1 MIFKN
6 LQSKL
11 IVIITI
17 LIVIPVALISF
28 VAIGNIDSLIQ
39 QDSMSRMEATAKT
52 AEKMYEKFEQEAL
65 AFSVLVAKRQD
76 LAQAIKDNDRTKLEG
91 LMTKEYADLKDKAP
105 LLKTLELTDNQGVVV
120 MRGHNP
126 QKWGDDKKKHPMVS
140 KALQGKANSG
150 ITVSPS
156 TGKTAMDGIA
166 SIYLNGE
173 LMGTIKAGFYT
184 NDDIAKYLKESTDT
198 EAFMFSLK
206 EDKEKNESNLL
217 LVGRT
222 LEELAGD
229 DFVER
234 EGTEKDEK
242 THEEKKVMETFLNN
256 KTVTEKVIG
265 EKQRVVQHVGVNGE
279 QYMASFSPVL
289 DLEGKA
295 SGVIMLGLNQ
305 KEMLDAKNS
314 AITLFGILGVLSIL
328 VGAGLGVI
336 FARKISRPVIEL
348 TNLSELMAAGDL
360 TVNKVNVE
368 SKDEIGRLSNSFN
381 KMLDNMRQLI
391 QQALT
396 SARQVAETS
405 QQLSASV
412 EEAAASNQQVARAV
426 DELAKGNVKQNESV
440 NESVN
445 IVTQLSNSIDQIA
458 KGAQE
463 QAANVAQTTE
473 MVSQMV
479 KGIDEV
485 TQNAQKVAEAAQQTS
500 DVANKGGEAVDKT
513 ITGMQKIKQTV
524 FESAGKIKELG
535 EHSKQIGEIIE
546 VIDDIAEQTN
556 LLALNAAIEAAR
568 AGEHGKGFAVVAD
581 EVRKLA
587 ERSGKATKE
596 IANLIGSIQKGTTN
610 AVEAMEAG
618 TREVEQGAAL
628 ADDAGVALKEI
639 VKTIQVAN
647 EQMESIS
654 AAVEQISASSAEVA
668 QAIDNVAAI
677 TEENT
682 AATEEMA
689 AGSSQVNTSI
699 KSIASVAR
707 ESAQAAKEVS
717 AATENMNAST
727 EEIAASAQALAKM
740 AQELQGVIN
749 KFKIV

>member
-6 LQSKL
+6 LQAKL
-11 IVIITI
+11 SAIITI
-17 LIVIPVALISF
+17 LIVIPVALVSF
-28 VAIGNIDSLIQ
+28 VAVGNIDSLIQ
-39 QDSMSRMEATAKT
+39 QESVYRMEATAKT
-52 AEKMYEKFEQEAL
+52 AEKMHEQFEKEAL
-65 AFSVLVAKRQD
+65 AFSILIAKRVD
-76 LAQAIKDNDRTKLEG
+76 LSQAVKDNDRVMMEA

-105 LLKTLELTDNQGVVV
+105 LLKTLELTDKNGVVI

-126 QKWGDDKKKHPMVS
+126 KKWGDDKKSHPMVS
-140 KALQGKANSG
+140 KALKGQANSG

-156 TGKTAMDGIA
+156 TGKTAMDGIVP
-166 SIYLNGE
+166 IYLNGE
-173 LMGTIKAGFYT
+173 VVGTIKAGFYT
-184 NDDIAKYLKESTDT
+184 DNDIAKYLKESTDT

-206 EDKEKNESNLL
+206 EDKEKKESNLL

-222 LEELAGD
+222 MEKLAGEEFIDLEGIGKD
-229 DFVER
+229 D
-234 EGTEKDEK
+234 K
-242 THEEKKVMETFLNN
+242 THEEKKVIETYLSN
-256 KTVTEKVIG
+256 KSLVEKVTG
-265 EKQRVVQHVGVNGE
+265 ENKRVVQHVDINEE
-279 QYMASFSPVL
+279 QFMASFSPVL
-289 DLEGKA
+289 DLEGKV
-295 SGVIMLGLNQ
+295 SGVIMLALNQ
-305 KEMLDAKNS
+305 KEMLNAKNS
-314 AITLFGILGVLSIL
+314 SMTLFAILGVLSII
-328 VGAGLGVI
+328 VGVGLGVI
-336 FARKISRPVIEL
+336 FARKISKPVIEL
-348 TNLSELMAAGDL
+348 TTLSELMASGDL
-360 TVNKVNVE
+360 TVRKVNVE
-368 SKDEIGRLSNSFN
+368 SKDEIGRLSDAFN

-391 QQALT
+391 QQALV

-445 IVTQLSNSIDQIA
+445 IVSQLANSIDQIA
-458 KGAQE
+458 RGAQE
-463 QAANVAQTTE
+463 QASNVAQTTE
-473 MVSQMV
+473 VVGQMV

-485 TQNAQKVAEAAQQTS
+485 TVNAQKVAEAAQQTS
-500 DVANKGGEAVDKT
+500 DVANKGGVAVDKT
-513 ITGMQKIKQTV
+513 ITGMKKIKQTV

-535 EHSKQIGEIIE
+535 DHSKQIGEIVE

-596 IANLIGSIQKGTTN
+596 IANLIGSIQRGTTN
-610 AVEAMEAG
+610 AVDAMEAG

-677 TEENT
+677 TQENT

-699 KSIASVAR
+699 NSIAKVAQ
-707 ESAQAAKEVS
+707 ESARAAKEVS
-717 AATENMNAST
+717 SATENINAST
-727 EEIAASAQALAKM
+727 EEIAASAQALAEM
-740 AQELQGVIN
+740 AQELQGLIY
-749 KFKIV
+749 KFKI